1 MVRHGGQAD
10 LSAPTTP
17 TASAASAGPTRFAPL
32 DGIRALAV
40 TAVILFHAA
49 PSWATGGYFGVDL
62 FFILSGYLITSL
74 LLGEWQRTGAIGLKA
89 FWGRR
94 ARRLLPAL
102 FLMLAVV
109 AGVAFVY
116 PKVLGSPD
124 LFGDT
129 AATLGYVANWHFI
142 AVHTD
147 YFAAVSNPSPLQ
159 HTWTLAIEEQ
169 FYVVWPLVVLAIF
182 WVVGRLRSLGPT
194 LSSGRAGRAGR
205 AGRVSRARPEFG
217 AVAVVAAVGAV
228 ASAILMAALTPIGAA
243 SVSRAYY
250 GSDTRAQGLLV
261 GCGLAAL
268 SLWWGPVRTA
278 AGRRA
283 LWFLGWAGAVGV
295 LVMCLTVAETSTF
308 AFHGGFLV
316 IALCGAAVIASVRL
330 LPGHPVATIL
340 STRPL
345 PYLGRISYGM
355 YLWYWPV
362 LLVMTSA
369 RTNLH
374 GVDLLAARLLVIVAA
389 SSVSYHLVEMP
400 IQRGAL
406 ARMRAWVALP
416 TAAAAA
422 AILLLPLVAPLD
434 AAVVPSPAAS
444 ASFLSTVSGPG
455 ATGTGATSHPVR
467 ILLIGDSVAGS
478 LGVGL
483 SEIAP
488 LYGAQVVN
496 HGTPGCSLASADQVK
511 VLIYTDPP
519 GSPCRPGDPAYLLDA
534 YRSLVNQYD
543 PDVVLYAAR
552 SDTLTTYLDG
562 SWQHLGMPAFD
573 RWAVSRF
580 EQAIP
585 VLSSRGA
592 RVVFLTSPL
601 YDSGEQMDG
610 TPWPENNPGRVST
623 DNRLITKAA
632 DRYPDVA
639 SVIDFGQML
648 SPGGHFA
655 SAVDGVPMRCTDGV
669 HLTVPGGEWVGKRI
683 LPRVVSLGRTHASA
697 AAGQAR
703 PVLPPQPIP
712 VWYPKL
718 PCGS

>member
-1 MVRHGGQAD
+1 V
-10 LSAPTTP
+10 LKSAPSDPVAP
-17 TASAASAGPTRFAPL
+17 TVTATPTRFAPL

-40 TAVILFHAA
+40 TAVILFHAS

-74 LLGEWQRTGAIGLKA
+74 LLGEWQRTGGINLRA

-109 AGVAFVY
+109 APGAILF
-116 PKVLGSPD
+116 PQVLGSPD

-142 AVHTD
+142 VAHTD
-147 YFAAVSNPSPLQ
+147 YFASVSNPSPLQ

-169 FYVVWPLVVLAIF
+169 FYVVWPLVVLAVF
-182 WVVGRLRSLGPT
+182 WVVRRRHARRGGRPAQT
-194 LSSGRAGRAGR
+194 
-205 AGRVSRARPEFG
+205 RPDL
-217 AVAVVAAVGAV
+217 AVAVVAVVAAAGAVG
-228 ASAILMAALTPIGAA
+228 SAILMAALTPVGAA

-261 GCGLAAL
+261 GCCLAAA
-268 SLWWGPVRTA
+268 SLWWGPVRSA
-278 AGRRA
+278 AGRKA
-283 LWFLGWAGAVGV
+283 LWVIGWAGAAGV
-295 LVMCLTVAETSTF
+295 LVMCRTVAETSAF

-330 LPGHPVATIL
+330 MADHPVATLL

-362 LLVMTSA
+362 LLVMTSG
-369 RTNLH
+369 RTHLH
-374 GVDLLAARLLVIVAA
+374 GVALLASRLIVIVAA
-389 SSVSYHLVEMP
+389 ASISYHLVEAP

-406 ARMRAWVALP
+406 ARWRTQVVMP
-416 TAAAAA
+416 AAAAVA
-422 AILLLPLVAPLD
+422 AAVLLLPLLTPLD
-434 AAVVPSPAAS
+434 AAVVPSLASGATLQS
-444 ASFLSTVSGPG
+444 ASSSLANPSIP
-455 ATGTGATSHPVR
+455 AIPAIPATSHPVR
-467 ILLIGDSVAGS
+467 ILLVGDSVAGS

-483 SEIAP
+483 SDMAP
-488 LYGAQVVN
+488 HYGAQVVN
-496 HGTPGCSLASADQVK
+496 HGTPGCSLASANQVK

-519 GSPCRPGDPAYLLDA
+519 GSPCQPGDPGHLLDV
-534 YRSLVNQYD
+534 YRSLVERYD
-543 PDVVLYAAR
+543 PDVVLYVAR

-562 SWQHLGMPAFD
+562 TWQHLGLPGFD
-573 RWAVSRF
+573 HWAVSRF

-601 YDSGEQMDG
+601 YDSGEQTDG
-610 TPWPENNPGRVST
+610 TPWPENDPSRVAA
-623 DNRLITKAA
+623 DNRLLRQAA
-632 DRYPDVA
+632 DRFPGTA
-639 SVIDFGQML
+639 SVIDLGQML
-648 SPGGHFA
+648 SPGGNFA
-655 SAVDGVPMRCTDGV
+655 RAVDGVPVRCVDGV
-669 HLTVPGGEWVGKRI
+669 HLTVPGGEWVGSHI
-683 LPRVVSLGRTHASA
+683 LPQVVSLGQAHASTGA
-697 AAGQAR
+697 SEAR
-703 PVLPPQPIP
+703 PALPPQPMP